1 MKTLAFI
8 SYSRKDKS
16 VAHWLHSK
24 LEKYPYPKVS
34 ISIENRPPDK
44 KYLRPIFI
52 DVKDLSVDEHPF
64 NEKIKA
70 ALRDSRFL
78 ILICSKHSVYSEFVN
93 KEVTYF
99 LEVHNFDYS
108 KIVPIFIDNV
118 DDNIPPSIAKS
129 SVMQRHFPIYNTALS
144 EKSEANTYCFYQI
157 AAYLLGIDFSYLY
170 NRYENYA
177 TKRKKKYYMYVGIL
191 VLSLILIIL
200 SLFSQYRKQQDLAQ
214 FEKNVF
220 PRSVM
225 VGYVKNFLRP
235 VISYMKNK
243 NQNFKIYV
251 LMPIKQEEILNHQ
264 KRIDDMRYDM
274 VKQLDA
280 DSLKFLRLPT
290 FMKRGSTVTT
300 ICTKDNKYNNIF
312 LDFASTTSSFLEVA
326 EYKKLHEA
334 YRQTDIDDLILEYAN
349 TFVSEAKQK
358 LQKDS
363 VFVDFYF
370 SQDDLVSRLKEY

>member
-78 ILICSKHSVYSEFVN
+78 ILICSKHSVCSEFVN

-129 SVMQRHFPIYNTALS
+129 SVMQRHFPIYNTTLS

-177 TKRKKKYYMYVGIL
+177 AKRKKKHYMYVGIL

-225 VGYVKNFLRP
+225 VGYVNNFLRP

-264 KRIDDMRYDM
+264 KRIDDIRYDM
-274 VKQLDA
+274 VKQLGA
-280 DSLKFLRLPT
+280 DSLKFSRLPT
-290 FMKRGSTVTT
+290 SMKRGSTVTT
-300 ICTKDNKYNNIF
+300 ICTKDNRYNNIF

-326 EYKKLHEA
+326 EHKKSHEA
-334 YRQTDIDDLILEYAN
+334 YRQADIDDLILEYAN

-363 VFVDFYF
+363 VFVNFYF
-370 SQDDLVSRLKEY
+370 SQDALVSKLKEY

>member
-1 MKTLAFI
+1 
-8 SYSRKDKS
+8 
-16 VAHWLHSK
+16 
-24 LEKYPYPKVS
+24 
-34 ISIENRPPDK
+34 
-44 KYLRPIFI
+44 
-52 DVKDLSVDEHPF
+52 
-64 NEKIKA
+64 
-70 ALRDSRFL
+70 
-78 ILICSKHSVYSEFVN
+78 
-93 KEVTYF
+93 
-99 LEVHNFDYS
+99 
-108 KIVPIFIDNV
+108 
-118 DDNIPPSIAKS
+118 
-129 SVMQRHFPIYNTALS
+129 
-144 EKSEANTYCFYQI
+144 
-157 AAYLLGIDFSYLY
+157 
-170 NRYENYA
+170 
-177 TKRKKKYYMYVGIL
+177 MYVGIL

-225 VGYVKNFLRP
+225 VGYVNNFLRP

-264 KRIDDMRYDM
+264 KRIDDIRYDI
-274 VKQLDA
+274 VKQLGA

-300 ICTKDNKYNNIF
+300 ICTKDNRYNNIF

-326 EYKKLHEA
+326 EYKKSHEA

>member
-78 ILICSKHSVYSEFVN
+78 ILICSKHSVCSEFVN

-129 SVMQRHFPIYNTALS
+129 SVMQRHFPIYNTTLS

-177 TKRKKKYYMYVGIL
+177 AKRKKKHYMYVGIL

-225 VGYVKNFLRP
+225 VGYVNNFLRP

-264 KRIDDMRYDM
+264 KRIDDIRYDI
-274 VKQLDA
+274 VKKLGA

-300 ICTKDNKYNNIF
+300 ICTKDNRYNNIF

-326 EYKKLHEA
+326 EYKKSHEA

>member
-1 MKTLAFI
+1 
-8 SYSRKDKS
+8 
-16 VAHWLHSK
+16 
-24 LEKYPYPKVS
+24 
-34 ISIENRPPDK
+34 
-44 KYLRPIFI
+44 
-52 DVKDLSVDEHPF
+52 
-64 NEKIKA
+64 
-70 ALRDSRFL
+70 
-78 ILICSKHSVYSEFVN
+78 
-93 KEVTYF
+93 
-99 LEVHNFDYS
+99 
-108 KIVPIFIDNV
+108 
-118 DDNIPPSIAKS
+118 
-129 SVMQRHFPIYNTALS
+129 
-144 EKSEANTYCFYQI
+144 
-157 AAYLLGIDFSYLY
+157 
-170 NRYENYA
+170 
-177 TKRKKKYYMYVGIL
+177 MYVGIL

-274 VKQLDA
+274 VKQLGA

>member
-1 MKTLAFI
+1 
-8 SYSRKDKS
+8 
-16 VAHWLHSK
+16 
-24 LEKYPYPKVS
+24 
-34 ISIENRPPDK
+34 
-44 KYLRPIFI
+44 
-52 DVKDLSVDEHPF
+52 
-64 NEKIKA
+64 
-70 ALRDSRFL
+70 
-78 ILICSKHSVYSEFVN
+78 
-93 KEVTYF
+93 
-99 LEVHNFDYS
+99 
-108 KIVPIFIDNV
+108 
-118 DDNIPPSIAKS
+118 
-129 SVMQRHFPIYNTALS
+129 
-144 EKSEANTYCFYQI
+144 
-157 AAYLLGIDFSYLY
+157 
-170 NRYENYA
+170 
-177 TKRKKKYYMYVGIL
+177 
-191 VLSLILIIL
+191 
-200 SLFSQYRKQQDLAQ
+200 
-214 FEKNVF
+214 
-220 PRSVM
+220 M

-274 VKQLDA
+274 VKQLGA

>member
-274 VKQLDA
+274 VKQLGA